1 MPSPRRFR
9 VFESLVLI
17 ASLWFARVATAGPE
31 ELVAQERTFAAA
43 VVAQGLRPAFLQ
55 FLAPD
60 GVLFR
65 PRPVNGTEFFQ
76 KSPDD
81 PGLLEWSPAYAR
93 LAAGGDLGF
102 TLGPWRYRAARTNT
116 TVQATGYYLTVWRR
130 ADTGWKVALDAGV
143 GTPAADF
150 PWRVDTDGPDEAE
163 EPLGSWKQDQRQRDL
178 RYVEETFERRAAREG
193 EAVALEAH
201 GHKRVRVLR
210 PGMPLILGRAD
221 GVRVLSAA
229 TSRRRTRDALQGF
242 MVSSAGDLG
251 YAWGES
257 ELLGS
262 GTTPTVTVRSWT
274 RIWRRSGWSGTW
286 RVAVDLALDYPPA
299 EVEAPAAPAPPTP

>member
-1 MPSPRRFR
+1 MLSHRGFR
-9 VFESLVLI
+9 VFRSLVLV
-17 ASLWFARVATAGPE
+17 ASLCLARAANAGPE
-31 ELVAQERTFAAA
+31 ELVTQERAFATA
-43 VVAQGLRPAFLQ
+43 VVATGLRPAFLQ

-76 KSPDD
+76 KSPED

-116 TVQATGYYLTVWRR
+116 TLQATGYYLTVWRR
-130 ADTGWKVALDAGV
+130 TDAGWKVALDAGI

-150 PWRVDTDGPDEAE
+150 PWRVETDGPDEIE

-193 EAVALEAH
+193 ESVALEAH

-210 PGMPLILGRAD
+210 PGTPLILGRAE
-221 GVRVLSAA
+221 GVRLLAGVNP
-229 TSRRRTRDALQGF
+229 RRRTRDALQGVV
-242 MVSSAGDLG
+242 VSATGDLG

-286 RVAVDLALDYPPA
+286 RVAVDLASEYPPA
-299 EVEAPAAPAPPTP
+299 GIETPVAPAP